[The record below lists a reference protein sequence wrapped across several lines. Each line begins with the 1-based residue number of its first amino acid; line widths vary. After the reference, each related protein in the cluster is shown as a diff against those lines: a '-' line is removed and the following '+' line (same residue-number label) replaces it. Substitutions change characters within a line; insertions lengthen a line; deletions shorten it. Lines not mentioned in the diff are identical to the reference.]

1 MPHDKTAA
9 FIPVRLTSTRLPE
22 KHLKTIGTK
31 SIISWVIHQLKRSVE
46 IDVIVICCPNEPE
59 TEKLRPIAHSEAVEL
74 FIYEGSVDDV
84 VGRLTKAAETY
95 KANICVLASGDCPL
109 LCPETIDSMVR
120 LLKADPDAGH
130 AAFMPLNNYLPIHE
144 GIVISRRWLWQRA
157 EELSDTPELRE
168 HHFPVFLRGVYP
180 EKFADVKTIFF
191 QDEDC
196 FYSIRHRISVDTP
209 FDLTFMNTL
218 YDELKKLS
226 QDFTLQSA
234 IALMHGNNTIG
245 MINDR
250 VYQKGFGEQSYR
262 VLFICD
268 NDGVNNCADLIR
280 CLDTADALVHY
291 HGIGAEFLVADR
303 DASSIVSERGY
314 KAVTGTRGDIL
325 KLSMKYSALV
335 YDIDKYYNIEI
346 PLAGSCKVRENI
358 TLLKCPCIE
367 SVIESVADEIAKL
380 IKK

>member
-1 MPHDKTAA
+1 MAHDKTVA

-22 KHLKTIGTK
+22 KHLKTIGMK

-46 IDVIVICCPNEPE
+46 IDDIVICCPNEPE
-59 TEKLRPIAHSEAVEL
+59 TEKLRPIASSEAVEL

-95 KANICVLASGDCPL
+95 KADICVLASGDCPL

-120 LLKADPDAGH
+120 LLKADPEAGH

-191 QDEDC
+191 QDDDC
-196 FYSIRHRISVDTP
+196 FYSLRHRISVDTP

-218 YDELKKLS
+218 YDELKKSS
-226 QDFTLQSA
+226 QDFTLQNA
-234 IALMHGNNTIG
+234 IALMRGNNTIG
-245 MINDR
+245 MINNR

-262 VLFICD
+262 VLFISNCV
-268 NDGVNNCADLIR
+268 NDGGSLIR

-303 DASSIVSERGY
+303 DASSIVSKRSY

-346 PLAGSCKVRENI
+346 PLTGSCKVREN
-358 TLLKCPCIE
+358 TPLLKSPC
-367 SVIESVADEIAKL
+367 IESVADEIAKL